1 MKLYIANCT
10 KQIMS
15 FAYRTADADKMMQQT
30 IQIGGQ
36 IQVYKDTDHA
46 SLDYII
52 QQHAP
57 YGLIDVA
64 EIDRSKGFIGACYQ
78 FDHQIDVS
86 KVIHASEHN
95 DDFLAQMGLEYRKQ
109 AAVSLNDQLQKDSE
123 GAVSSLS
130 VEVHE
135 EAKPGSDKDSL
146 MTEQIDVGDEQRAHR
161 GRGRPRKG

>member
-15 FAYRTADADKMMQQT
+15 FAYRTADTDKMMQQT
-30 IQIGGQ
+30 IQIGAQ
-36 IQVYKDTDHA
+36 IQVYKDADHA

-57 YGLIDVA
+57 YGLIDVS

-78 FDHQIDVS
+78 FDREIDVS

-95 DDFLAQMGLEYRKQ
+95 DNFLAQMGLEYRKQ
-109 AAVSLNDQLQKDSE
+109 AAVSLNDQLQTESGGK
-123 GAVSSLS
+123 VSSLS

-135 EAKPGSDKDSL
+135 EAKPGAD
-146 MTEQIDVGDEQRAHR
+146 TET
-161 GRGRPRKG
+161 